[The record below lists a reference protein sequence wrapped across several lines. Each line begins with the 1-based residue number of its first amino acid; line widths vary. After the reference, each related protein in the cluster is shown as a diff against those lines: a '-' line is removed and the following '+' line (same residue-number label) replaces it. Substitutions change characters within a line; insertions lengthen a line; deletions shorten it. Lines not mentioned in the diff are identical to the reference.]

1 MARNLCFQ
9 KVELKGTLHKA
20 IGSLGYPNPTRN
32 GLLIE
37 PYDGL
42 PSPGLSRCSGIG
54 YTPVPG
60 RTALPIT
67 DFTARMQ
74 DYE

>member
-1 MARNLCFQ
+1 MNLVRLVALV
-9 KVELKGTLHKA
+9 KSLLDKGGTTSKSVH
-20 IGSLGYPNPTRN
+20 G
-32 GLLIE
+32 E
-37 PYDGL
+37 FDGL